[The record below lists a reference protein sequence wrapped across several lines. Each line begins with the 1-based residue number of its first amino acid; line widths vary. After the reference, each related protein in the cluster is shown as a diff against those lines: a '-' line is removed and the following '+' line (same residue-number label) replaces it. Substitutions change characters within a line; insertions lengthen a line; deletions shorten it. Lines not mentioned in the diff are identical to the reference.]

1 MFLLA
6 FTPPW
11 GRSISSKRKSEFY
24 MSLLEVNDLSKTYN
38 KSIQALD
45 HISFHVNEGE
55 SLGIVG
61 ESGSG
66 KAH

>member
-1 MFLLA
+1 
-6 FTPPW
+6 
-11 GRSISSKRKSEFY
+11 